1 MKSRV
6 LYYDILNV
14 LACICVVALH
24 CNGIVHE
31 YSNTAVWKQAL
42 IVEVIAYWAV
52 PVFFM
57 LSGAKLFTYRQKM
70 DTETFLKKRIFKILI
85 PWLIWCILWLN
96 YRVVVSRSIHITSV
110 RELVVILYKGIFN
123 NELQGI
129 YWFFIPMIM
138 VYFSMP
144 VLSCLANNRKL
155 LWYIVGITF
164 ITYSLLPE
172 LCVIVGVP
180 YNGSLYFPVG
190 GGIFY
195 TLCWVTFYPR
205 LTHAPESG
213 ISYMLWG

>member
-129 YWFFIPMIM
+129 YWFFIPMI
-138 VYFSMP
+138 
-144 VLSCLANNRKL
+144 
-155 LWYIVGITF
+155 I
-164 ITYSLLPE
+164 
-172 LCVIVGVP
+172 
-180 YNGSLYFPVG
+180 
-190 GGIFY
+190 
-195 TLCWVTFYPR
+195 
-205 LTHAPESG
+205 
-213 ISYMLWG
+213 